1 MHEIG
6 LVYIPTFE
14 NVGQEEH
21 SQHTSRLGTKTQLKK
36 VARALPNMSLAM
48 GLEPTGV
55 TAQKCSSVEIP
66 QSGSAWDL
74 KWFVFS
80 VAGFMVFMF
89 CGWFAVKRVLRLL
102 AMVKGKFQQLQYE
115 LQSAQGQLADHYSYA
130 ADLSAK
136 LDECVERSETRD
148 DAVDGI
154 AAILRWLRKS

>member
-36 VARALPNMSLAM
+36 IARALLNMSLAM

-66 QSGSAWDL
+66 QNDSTWDL
-74 KWFVFS
+74 KWFVFN
-80 VAGFMVFMF
+80 VAGFMVFML
-89 CGWFAVKRVLRLL
+89 CGWFAVKRVFAL
-102 AMVKGKFQQLQYE
+102 VCNGQGKI
-115 LQSAQGQLADHYSYA
+115 S
-130 ADLSAK
+130 
-136 LDECVERSETRD
+136 T
-148 DAVDGI
+148 I
-154 AAILRWLRKS
+154 AI